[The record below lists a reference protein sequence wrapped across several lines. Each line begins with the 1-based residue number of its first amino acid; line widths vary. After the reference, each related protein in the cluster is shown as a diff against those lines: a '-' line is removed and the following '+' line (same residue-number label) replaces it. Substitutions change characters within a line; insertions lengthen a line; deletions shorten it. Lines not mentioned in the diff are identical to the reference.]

1 MVPIPAP
8 RCTGTRGQNGEV
20 AERQPARTPFRVN
33 WLRNGAGAG
42 ILANLAAGRLAATR
56 EALGADLLASPEK
69 PGRG

>member
-1 MVPIPAP
+1 MVPNPAP
-8 RCTGTRGQNGEV
+8 RCTGTRGQNGGG
-20 AERQPARTPFRVN
+20 AERQPARTPLPVN

-69 PGRG
+69 SAHG